1 MTGTYVTRSLEPT
14 FRSALGQFPAVVVT
28 GPRQAGKTT
37 LVRHVLGSAASYV
50 TLEDPDVR
58 EAALTDP
65 RGFLAAYPAPL
76 ILDEVQRAP
85 GVLAYL
91 QTMIDADRRAVGR
104 YVLTGSQN
112 LALLETVSETLAGR
126 AAVLRL
132 MPFSARELDGT
143 PNAVMPWEGKSRI
156 GSTRDAPALF
166 ARLLRSG
173 FPDPAL
179 GRTDPT
185 LWFPSYVTTY
195 IERDLRTMRQVGDL
209 LTFQLFMR
217 VVAARTGTILD
228 LTDISREIGVT
239 LNTAKAWLS
248 VLVAS
253 HLVMLLPPYH
263 ANVGK
268 RLVKR
273 PKLYLTDVGLACYL
287 TGITTPEAA
296 IGGPMSGALFETA
309 MVAEVHAA
317 LLARGMTPELYFWNV
332 SGRTEVDLLVR
343 HEGRLVPLEAK
354 LSATPTPRVAQPIAA
369 LQQLLPDTI
378 AELGYV
384 VHPGASDLPLGP
396 GARALPFSSL

>member
-1 MTGTYVTRSLEPT
+1 MRSLEAT
-14 FRSALGQFPAVVVT
+14 LRSALEQFPAVVVT

-37 LVRHVLGSAASYV
+37 MVRRVLGDAARYV

-58 EAALTDP
+58 EVATADP
-65 RGFLAAYPAPL
+65 RGFLAAFPAPV

-85 GVLAYL
+85 GLLPYL
-91 QTMIDADRRAVGR
+91 QTIIDQDRQSAGR
-104 YVLTGSQN
+104 YILTGSQN
-112 LALLETVSETLAGR
+112 LALLESVSETLAGR
-126 AAVLRL
+126 TAVLHL
-132 MPFSARELDGT
+132 MPFSARELDGV
-143 PNAVMPWEGKSRI
+143 PGAPLPWEGPSRS
-156 GSTRDAPALF
+156 GTTHDARALF

-179 GRTDPT
+179 GHSDPA
-185 LWFPSYVTTY
+185 LWFPSYVATY

-209 LTFQLFMR
+209 LTFQIFMR

-228 LTDISREIGVT
+228 LADISREVGVA

-253 HLVMLLPPYH
+253 HLVLLLPPYH

-287 TGITTPEAA
+287 SGITTPEAA
-296 IGGPMSGALFETA
+296 IGGPMGGALFETA
-309 MVAEVHAA
+309 MVTEVRAA
-317 LLARGMTPELYFWNV
+317 LLARGLSPELYFWNV

-343 HEGRLVPLEAK
+343 HNGRLVPLEAK
-354 LSATPTPRVAQPIAA
+354 LNATPSSLVARPIST
-369 LQQLLPDTI
+369 LQQLLPDTV
-378 AELGYV
+378 AETGYL
-384 VHPGASDLPLGP
+384 VHPGTSALPLGP
-396 GARALPFSSL
+396 TVRALPFASL

>member
-1 MTGTYVTRSLEPT
+1 MADTYVTRSLEST
-14 FRSALGQFPAVVVT
+14 FRSALTQFPAVVVT

-37 LVRHVLGSAASYV
+37 MVRQVLGTHASYV

-58 EAALTDP
+58 EAAVTDP
-65 RGFLAAYPAPL
+65 RGFLAAYDSPL

-85 GVLAYL
+85 SLLPYL
-91 QTMIDADRRAVGR
+91 QTMIDADRRSVGR
-104 YVLTGSQN
+104 FILTGSQN
-112 LALLETVSETLAGR
+112 LALLETVSQTLAGR
-126 AAVLRL
+126 SAVLQL
-132 MPFSARELDGT
+132 MPFSSREIDGS
-143 PNAVMPWEGKSRI
+143 PEAPLPWEDTPRVGT
-156 GSTRDAPALF
+156 TRDAPTLF

-179 GRTDPT
+179 AHTDPA
-185 LWFPSYVTTY
+185 LWFPSYVATY

-209 LTFQLFMR
+209 LTFQRFMR

-228 LTDISREIGVT
+228 LTDISREVGVA

-309 MVAEVHAA
+309 MVAEVHAT

-332 SGRTEVDLLVR
+332 SGRTEIDLLVR
-343 HEGRLVPLEAK
+343 HDAHLVPLEAK
-354 LSATPTPRVAQPIAA
+354 LNATPTPHVARPITELKA
-369 LQQLLPDTI
+369 LLPQVI
-378 AELGYV
+378 ADSGFV
-384 VHPGASDLPLGP
+384 VHPGTSELPLGP
-396 GARALPFSSL
+396 HVRALPFSSL

>member
-1 MTGTYVTRSLEPT
+1 MAGTYVTRSLEPT
-14 FRSALGQFPAVVVT
+14 FRSALAQFPAVVVT

-37 LVRHVLGSAASYV
+37 LVRHVLGDSASYV

-58 EAALTDP
+58 EAAVSDP
-65 RGFLAAYPAPL
+65 RGFLATYPAPL

-85 GVLAYL
+85 GLLSYL
-91 QTMIDADRRAVGR
+91 QAMIDDDRRAVGR
-104 YVLTGSQN
+104 YILTGSQN
-112 LALLETVSETLAGR
+112 LALLETVSQTLAGR

-132 MPFSARELDGT
+132 MPFSARELDGM
-143 PNAVMPWEGKSRI
+143 PEAVLPWEGTPRT
-156 GSTRDAPALF
+156 GSTSSAPTLF

-179 GRTDPT
+179 GRTDPA
-185 LWFPSYVTTY
+185 LWFPSYIATY

-209 LTFQLFMR
+209 LTFQRFMR
-217 VVAARTGTILD
+217 MVAARTGTILD
-228 LTDISREIGVT
+228 LADVSREVGIA

-253 HLVMLLPPYH
+253 HLVLLLPPYH

-273 PKLYLTDVGLACYL
+273 PKLYMTDVGLACHL
-287 TGITTPEAA
+287 TGLTTPEAA

-309 MVAEVHAA
+309 MVAEVHAT
-317 LLARGMTPELYFWNV
+317 LLARGMTPELYFWNI

-343 HEGRLVPLEAK
+343 HKGRLVPLEAK
-354 LSATPTPRVAQPIAA
+354 LNATPTPRVARA
-369 LQQLLPDTI
+369 I
-378 AELGYV
+378 AELQSLLPGDVADMGYI
-384 VHPGASDLPLGP
+384 VHPGTSELLLGP
-396 GARALPFSSL
+396 AARALPFSSL